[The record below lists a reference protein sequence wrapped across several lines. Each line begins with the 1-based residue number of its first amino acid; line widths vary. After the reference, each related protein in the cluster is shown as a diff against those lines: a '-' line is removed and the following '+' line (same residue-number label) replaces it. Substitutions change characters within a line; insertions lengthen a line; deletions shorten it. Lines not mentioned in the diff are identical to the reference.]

1 MRIVAY
7 KVKCDKFLLI
17 SNDRIAGDCLL
28 KEDIGREVTKTCS
41 IDENCKLPERLERFI
56 SRYVSS

>member
-7 KVKCDKFLLI
+7 KVKCDRFLLI
-17 SNDRIAGDCLL
+17 SNDKITGNCLL
-28 KEDIGREVTKTCS
+28 KDNIDKKFLETCE
-41 IDENCKLPERLERFI
+41 IDGNCKLPERLERFI